1 MTPVNRRISI
11 AMLLLIVSAPIRAWR
26 PETRLELA
34 DEALRLMPASLRLV
48 LEKQRGQVRRGMLA
62 PMVDEDGPEHRPPWA
77 DGSLEARLTEEIEG
91 LIEALRRERPAFQD
105 IAVRFGRVAHYVA
118 DAGFPPGVSRG
129 DATGRFAHFSSF
141 CESRRE
147 RFPVV
152 FYGHQ
157 DPDLARYDYR
167 AYALGVMR
175 RAASEDEQLAAA
187 YARAGD
193 PPDPAAFDDRSV
205 PFAVGSLAYSHSF
218 TDIVRVWLHVWRQA
232 GGDVGRTPYL
242 KEQPTLKK
250 QPTPAQ
256 DALRDGG

>member
-1 MTPVNRRISI
+1 MTPVYRRISI
-11 AMLLLIVSAPIRAWR
+11 AMLLLIVSAPAQAWQ

-48 LEKQRGQVRRGMLA
+48 LEKHRQQVRRGMLE
-62 PMVDEDGPEHRPPWA
+62 PMVHEDRPEHRAPWA
-77 DGSLEARLTEEIEG
+77 GGSLDARFTEEIEG
-91 LIEALRRERPAFQD
+91 LIEALGRERPAFRD
-105 IAVRFGRVAHYVA
+105 IAQRFGRVAHYVA

-129 DATGRFAHFSSF
+129 DAAGRFGHFSSF

-147 RFPVV
+147 KFPVV

-157 DPDLARYDYR
+157 DPDLERYDYQ
-167 AYALGVMR
+167 AYVLGVMR

-218 TDIVRVWLHVWRQA
+218 TDIVRVWLHTWRQA
-232 GGDVGRTPYL
+232 GGDIGRTPY
-242 KEQPTLKK
+242 LKK

-256 DALRDGG
+256 QEAPRDGG